1 MYKQK
6 HVRNLS
12 IPPHCPVPAL
22 TQTALILLCVKD
34 YTLSRFWIEVSLEE
48 KNWCFVCRNDLR
60 SKRWFISF
68 SKEEIFIGMLF
79 RSGYLKLI
87 NMLNSLAQIEKI
99 LEYYSSKNK
108 NVIFLRDLDEEMSID
123 QLKEFCELHCLKCL
137 LTE

>member
-1 MYKQK
+1 
-6 HVRNLS
+6 
-12 IPPHCPVPAL
+12 
-22 TQTALILLCVKD
+22 
-34 YTLSRFWIEVSLEE
+34 
-48 KNWCFVCRNDLR
+48 
-60 SKRWFISF
+60 
-68 SKEEIFIGMLF
+68 MLF